1 MGISH
6 QAGSIVLR
14 GKAWYGF
21 YRKEVIDPTT
31 EDVRSVRVCIRLGL
45 KSQMTKLKARDALK
59 AEIAKQTGQL
69 ADGRLLKDG
78 SVTFEWFVCTRY
90 FPLRQGDW
98 RPETAKEKTAQIEID
113 LIVKFGSRTI
123 ESIDKFELQTHVN
136 HLAKTYCQDRV
147 KQARSY
153 LKSIFDEAIEQE
165 FLVKDP
171 TRTLKIPK
179 NLRPKDKQ
187 ILTWEQL
194 RAVLDAASRRDRI
207 LLMLDMT
214 DALRPSE
221 LFAFR
226 WKSFDDVNTLSI
238 TETIYR
244 RTIRPFGKTPGS
256 MTKVH
261 LPDGL
266 AAELRQW
273 KLECPDPSPD
283 APMFPNA
290 DGGFLDPANFRYRV
304 LKPLREALELPKLN
318 FQVLRRTIATRAQ
331 KLGSVKDVQ
340 SHLRHSRADTTA
352 NEYMQEL
359 PESVQQMVGTVYA
372 MLTSTA
378 TEQQ

>member
-1 MGISH
+1 M
-6 QAGSIVLR
+6 
-14 GKAWYGF
+14 
-21 YRKEVIDPTT
+21 
-31 EDVRSVRVCIRLGL
+31 
-45 KSQMTKLKARDALK
+45 
-59 AEIAKQTGQL
+59 
-69 ADGRLLKDG
+69 
-78 SVTFEWFVCTRY
+78 
-90 FPLRQGDW
+90 
-98 RPETAKEKTAQIEID
+98 
-113 LIVKFGSRTI
+113 
-123 ESIDKFELQTHVN
+123 
-136 HLAKTYCQDRV
+136 
-147 KQARSY
+147 
-153 LKSIFDEAIEQE
+153 
-165 FLVKDP
+165 
-171 TRTLKIPK
+171 
-179 NLRPKDKQ
+179 
-187 ILTWEQL
+187 
-194 RAVLDAASRRDRI
+194 
-207 LLMLDMT
+207 DMT

-244 RTIRPFGKTPGS
+244 RKIRPFGKTPGS

-372 MLTSTA
+372 MLTLTA
-378 TEQQ
+378 TEQQVG